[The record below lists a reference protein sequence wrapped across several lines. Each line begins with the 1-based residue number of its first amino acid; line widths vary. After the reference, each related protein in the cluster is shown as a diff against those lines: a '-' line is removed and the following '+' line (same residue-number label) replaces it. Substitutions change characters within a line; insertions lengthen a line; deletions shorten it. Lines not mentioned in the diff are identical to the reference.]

1 MSRKRQ
7 TAVLGISMTLILS
20 GFACSLPFFHRA
32 HDAGNGSGEKT
43 ASGRAAKLSGY
54 LELGEGCPPGYYQ
67 VRLLGLFEG
76 AETQVESQTD
86 QTGRF
91 SIEAPPGRYL
101 VHVAKDGCGAKQS
114 IELEE
119 NTEHMISVS
128 VLETKGI
135 ERHGM
140 PEGRL
145 PASVL
150 ILPKR

>member
-7 TAVLGISMTLILS
+7 TALLGISVALILS
-20 GFACSLPFFHRA
+20 GFSCSLPFFSRYGES
-32 HDAGNGSGEKT
+32 GNGSGDR
-43 ASGRAAKLSGY
+43 APSGRAAKLSGY

-67 VRLLGLFEG
+67 VKLLGLFEG

-101 VHVAKDGCGAKQS
+101 VQVAKEGCGAKQS

-135 ERHGM
+135 EKFGM

>member
-7 TAVLGISMTLILS
+7 TAALGLSMALILS
-20 GFACSLPFFHRA
+20 GFSCSLPFFNRYG
-32 HDAGNGSGEKT
+32 DAGQGASERGT
-43 ASGRAAKLSGY
+43 AGRAAKLSGY

-67 VRLLGLFEG
+67 VKLLGLFEG
-76 AETQVESQTD
+76 SGNQVESQTD

-101 VHVAKDGCGAKQS
+101 VQVAKEGCGAKQS

-128 VLETKGI
+128 VLETKGV
-135 ERHGM
+135 ERYGM

>member
-7 TAVLGISMTLILS
+7 TAVLGITVALILS
-20 GFACSLPFFHRA
+20 GFSCSLPFFNRNGEA
-32 HDAGNGSGEKT
+32 GSGSGDRG

-67 VRLLGLFEG
+67 IKLVGLFEG
-76 AETQVESQTD
+76 SENQVESQTD

-91 SIEAPPGRYL
+91 SIEAPPGRYM
-101 VHVAKDGCGAKQS
+101 VQVAKEGCGAKQA

-135 ERHGM
+135 ERYGM